1 MLYSDISH
9 LIFDM
14 IQSYYNEM
22 TGKQI
27 VTGMVLSYQT
37 SGDFARW
44 NPHFHCLVLEGGFSE
59 QGNFVYLPISSIKQ
73 MTELFRRLVIKYF
86 VDKKLINDDFA
97 HNLLSWNNSGFSIDN
112 SVRIY
117 GSDDKTRE
125 SLA

>member
-1 MLYSDISH
+1 
-9 LIFDM
+9 
-14 IQSYYNEM
+14 M